1 MRIKDSLK
9 ERSPRRH
16 LGLPPFT
23 FSRRTRTWSMG
34 VCWNAYWPGIG
45 GNWLVGLMAGGVA
58 SIGSPTPAPA
68 VSPTLVSFA
77 FSSTAYFANFY
88 SVKCPIFPSN
98 LLITSSTV
106 YWFGLDDF
114 AIASA
119 IIGTCVKNI
128 WSRSVMNYRIL
139 PIRIL
144 SSFMALLLSIFFLKS
159 IG

>member
-1 MRIKDSLK
+1 
-9 ERSPRRH
+9 
-16 LGLPPFT
+16 
-23 FSRRTRTWSMG
+23 
-34 VCWNAYWPGIG
+34 
-45 GNWLVGLMAGGVA
+45 MAGGVKGSGWFEGVVMVTLPMLLAGLPMLLAGLPTPTVA
-58 SIGSPTPAPA
+58 SIGFPTTAPA

-77 FSSTAYFANFY
+77 TSPAAYFANFY

-128 WSRSVMNYRIL
+128 
-139 PIRIL
+139 
-144 SSFMALLLSIFFLKS
+144 
-159 IG
+159 